1 MNRKVEVMNASQ
13 EGSALTIDGQQQV
26 PLTFPDEKA
35 EQRLRARL
43 KTGQALSVRIAP
55 ADASDVEGHA
65 LDLTQESVWLNLQLE
80 GDDTEG
86 HAIRVQFPTV
96 ADADRFRRNMLAA
109 GILAGSIAIGS
120 AGAIAL
126 SSNRAVDLSTDVT
139 APVNQ
144 SQYMAPAE
152 QGFDIA
158 TGINPATGQPWRTG
172 FQERSDGE
180 MSGAGAGAAGAA
192 VSGTDSEVA
201 VPRHPAG
208 TVGGP
213 LEGDE

>member
-1 MNRKVEVMNASQ
+1 MNASQ
-13 EGSALTIDGQQQV
+13 EGSALTIDGQRV
-26 PLTFPDEKA
+26 PLTFADEKA
-35 EQRLRARL
+35 EQRLRSRL
-43 KTGQALSVRIAP
+43 NADETLSVRIAP
-55 ADASDVEGHA
+55 ADPSDVQGHA
-65 LDLTQESVWLNLQLE
+65 LDLTQESVWLKLQLE

-86 HAIRVQFPTV
+86 HAIRVQFPSV

-126 SSNRAVDLSTDVT
+126 SGNRAADLSTDIS
-139 APVNQ
+139 APVTTQ
-144 SQYMAPAE
+144 AQYMAPAQ
-152 QGFDIA
+152 QGSEML

-180 MSGAGAGAAGAA
+180 MSGAGAAAGAA
-192 VSGTDSEVA
+192 AGAGAEATGAPVLEH
-201 VPRHPAG
+201 PRG

-213 LEGDE
+213 LEGNE